1 MGCDYYIVKY
11 LCIYFNDKDNDVL
24 NFEIERE
31 RGYFGDHLGDED
43 EDDYEKKRDEYLKNV
58 LTPQTKP
65 ITIYNNGVFN
75 KPMSETKYKSIIEGL
90 IRDSGKKWSEIT
102 KIIKEEGRYERT

>member
-11 LCIYFNDKDNDVL
+11 LCIYFDDNDVL

-31 RGYFGDHLGDED
+31 RGYFLNDIGDED
-43 EDDYEKKRDEYLKNV
+43 EDDYDKKWEEYIKGV
-58 LTPQTKP
+58 LTPQMKP
-65 ITIYNNGVFN
+65 IIIYNNGMFN
-75 KPMSETKYKSIIEGL
+75 KPMSETKYKSIIEQFIKDHGN
-90 IRDSGKKWSEIT
+90 KWSEIT

>member
-11 LCIYFNDKDNDVL
+11 LCIYFNDNDNDVL

-43 EDDYEKKRDEYLKNV
+43 EDDYEKKREEYIKGV
-58 LTPQTKP
+58 LTPQMKP
-65 ITIYNNGVFN
+65 ITIYNNGMFN
-75 KPMSETKYKSIIEGL
+75 KPMSETKYRSSIEQFIK
-90 IRDSGKKWSEIT
+90 DHGKKCSEIT
-102 KIIKEEGRYERT
+102 KIIKEESRYERS